1 MKTSIEVEIVPF
13 KVPSCVG
20 SVIPDNL
27 FDEIPEFKN
36 GRTYRLEELS
46 IETLDALCAEFR
58 VNVFKAAKKEDAIG
72 ITKGFNT
79 TGEKWETRI

>member
-1 MKTSIEVEIVPF
+1 MKMSIEVEIAPF

-20 SVIPDNL
+20 SVIPGNP
-27 FDEIPEFKN
+27 FDEVSEFKH

-46 IETLDALCAEFR
+46 AETLDALCAEFR